1 MTLPSKQQSWVG
13 MNLPNVTTKE
23 VALYKANELE
33 KKLKNF
39 STKDDLLLMNSLL
52 LRWANYLGIKKPE
65 ASELNTLANFIR
77 ENFPN
82 FNATDLVEC
91 INLVAIDN
99 LDTDAQPYGQLSV
112 VYISKVLKAYQLH
125 KSEIIFKVREK
136 IQKIEQDRVIPPS
149 DKERV
154 ANFKALLKMAK
165 ESVTK
170 GEEYYDTGEVIYG
183 FIKYNKLI
191 SMTKEL
197 IADAMAH
204 GNNVFRQKSIS
215 DSYKKVINDVAFTK
229 LVKEDIVKRYAR
241 EYVTDLW
248 LKQTDVEVILPKI
261 TIQMINY

>member
-1 MTLPSKQQSWVG
+1 MTLPSKQQNWVG
-13 MNLPNVTTKE
+13 MNLPNVTSKE

-82 FNATDLVEC
+82 FNATDLGEC
-91 INLVAIDN
+91 INLVATDS

-112 VYISKVLKAYQLH
+112 VYVSKVLKAYQLH
-125 KSEIIFKVREK
+125 KSEIMFKVREK

-183 FIKYNKLI
+183 FIKHNKLI
-191 SMTKEL
+191 QMTKEL
-197 IADAMAH
+197 IADAMGH

-248 LKQTDVEVILPKI
+248 LKQTDVEGILPKI

>member
-1 MTLPSKQQSWVG
+1 MTLPSKQQNWVG
-13 MNLPNVTTKE
+13 MNLPNVTSKE

-82 FNATDLVEC
+82 FNATDLGEC
-91 INLVAIDN
+91 INLVATDS
-99 LDTDAQPYGQLSV
+99 LDTDAQPFGQLSV
-112 VYISKVLKAYQLH
+112 VYVSKVLKAYQLH
-125 KSEIIFKVREK
+125 KSEIMFKVREK

-183 FIKYNKLI
+183 FIKHNKLI
-191 SMTKEL
+191 QMTKEL
-197 IADAMAH
+197 IADAMGH

>member
-1 MTLPSKQQSWVG
+1 
-13 MNLPNVTTKE
+13 MNLPNVTSKE

-82 FNATDLVEC
+82 FNATDLGEC
-91 INLVAIDN
+91 INLVATDS

-112 VYISKVLKAYQLH
+112 VYVSKVLKAYQLH
-125 KSEIIFKVREK
+125 KSEIMFKVREK

-183 FIKYNKLI
+183 FIKHNKLI
-191 SMTKEL
+191 QMTKEL
-197 IADAMAH
+197 IADAMGH

-248 LKQTDVEVILPKI
+248 LKQTDVEGILPKI